1 MYFTSPNS
9 HTLGREMFKSLTD
22 KHQFLSNY
30 ASMRYWQV
38 AFWGFLFVVNFF
50 TLTLWYS
57 QASISYIVPV
67 FVQSILGLLFSLIL
81 QRAIIQF
88 WQTELWLKAIINLV
102 LVVTVS
108 LAWTVARMYV
118 FEFTTGETHIWT
130 DFGGWFFSSIFIFIS
145 WCSLFYGIQ
154 YYRLLQEKNKDMLN
168 AEASAREA
176 KFKRMEAQATAR
188 DAQLEMLRYQ
198 LNPHFLCNTLNAI
211 NALIEVQENKKAQ
224 KMSVNLSQFLRHSLD
239 NIPDG
244 KIKLEKELET
254 LSLYLEIEKTRFEDR
269 LSLEYDIGK
278 SAEKALVPSLV
289 LQPIIENSMKHAI
302 AKCEMGGKIKI
313 SAAVQNGLLHLAVD
327 DSGGPVAKN
336 LSDSPDIFNNGV
348 GLKNTEQRLKILY
361 GDDYIMT
368 VSNSILGGVK
378 TEIVMPLEY
387 TEKRIHG
394 HQSELVKS

>member
-1 MYFTSPNS
+1 MYFSS
-9 HTLGREMFKSLTD
+9 LEKQILGQNMFKSLRD

-57 QASISYIVPV
+57 QASVNYVVPV
-67 FVQSILGLLFSLIL
+67 LVQSVLGLLFSLIL
-81 QRAIIQF
+81 QYAIIHF
-88 WQTELWLKAIINLV
+88 WQTELWLKSVINLV
-102 LVVTVS
+102 LVATVS

-118 FEFTTGETHIWT
+118 FELTTGEAHIWT

-168 AEASAREA
+168 AEANAREA

-211 NALIEVQENKKAQ
+211 NALIEVQENEKAQ
-224 KMSVNLSQFLRHSLD
+224 KMSVNLSQFLRYSLD

-254 LSLYLEIEKTRFEDR
+254 LTLYLEIEKTRFEDR
-269 LSLEYDIGK
+269 LKLEYDIQK
-278 SAEKALVPSLV
+278 TAEGALVPSLI

-302 AKCEMGGKIKI
+302 AKCEHGGKIRI
-313 SAAVQNGLLHLAVD
+313 SAEVRDEKIHLFVE
-327 DSGGPVAKN
+327 DSGGPDACKN
-336 LSDSPDIFNNGV
+336 GKVVDIFNNGV

-361 GDDYIMT
+361 DTDYSMT
-368 VSNSILGGVK
+368 VSASDLGGIR
-378 TEIVMPLEY
+378 TQIIMPLEY
-387 TEKRIHG
+387 PEQKGKTAQR
-394 HQSELVKS
+394 SFARA